1 MTTRQDD
8 STTLTAILRVM
19 NDKTFGLRAAEK
31 IVGGRA
37 RLFRLIASGLI
48 RAQKGNRSA
57 QNGKW
62 LVNASD
68 CLRYAKV
75 V

>member
-1 MTTRQDD
+1 MTNGQDD
-8 STTLTAILRVM
+8 SMMLTTIFRVM

-37 RLFRLIASGLI
+37 RLFRLIASGMI
-48 RAQKGNRSA
+48 RAEKGNRNA

-68 CLRYAKV
+68 CLRFAKV
-75 V
+75 

>member
-1 MTTRQDD
+1 MMKVQDD
-8 STTLTAILRVM
+8 STRLTTIYRVM

-37 RLFRLIASGLI
+37 RLFRLIASGMI
-48 RAQKGNRSA
+48 RAEKGNRMA

-75 V
+75 

>member
-1 MTTRQDD
+1 MMKGQDD
-8 STTLTAILRVM
+8 STRLTTIYRVM

-37 RLFRLIASGLI
+37 RLFRLIASGMI
-48 RAQKGNRSA
+48 RAEKGNRTA

-75 V
+75 

>member
-1 MTTRQDD
+1 MKGQDD
-8 STTLTAILRVM
+8 STRLTTIYVM

-37 RLFRLIASGLI
+37 RLFRLITSGMI
-48 RAQKGNRSA
+48 RAQKGNRTA

-75 V
+75 